1 MKKLFAKIVSL
12 IMAAVLST
20 AVLSGCSLIVTDA
33 EKDMA
38 LVVATVALDE
48 NLEENIIKR
57 DMVSAYTTNA
67 YYYQY
72 YGTSNED
79 AYNDIMTSLTQ
90 NLIVVQ
96 QSMKALVDVTG
107 EPGNREE
114 DGSYFAQ
121 ASNVE
126 ESERTS
132 KEHVLAG
139 WGNDKGK
146 NFKDIDLTGYKNKTI
161 YEKLETLKQY
171 LTEYE
176 YAYAQYNALLTIDTF
191 INEFKEEEEAKTY
204 SYETFAI
211 TNRTTLT
218 VASDLDGDEY
228 QLKNDSEISKMTD
241 SYKKTVEQASK
252 KYNLGVTVE
261 DGDTKYDA
269 ALKVYKAIKEKFD
282 IKSPERKKALTK
294 VISQLK
300 KLGYI
305 TDDEAKTSTP
315 TSADEI
321 FKANTFFAS
330 VLKTEYE
337 TLIVSKYKMA
347 LVNQQEKYANENVE
361 NLHREY
367 ETLFESQKIDFDKSS
382 ANYEAKLESTSANS
396 YIAYHPDNGS
406 NYGYV
411 ANLLIGFNKEQQA
424 LVDAFESN
432 VKFTDA
438 DRIEYRNEMLKNI
451 TVKDL
456 RQTWVLSNLG
466 EYSES
471 TGKFT
476 FGNDYVKTDALKVYG
491 GIVNGATPYTYLD
504 GEDEKTAYTYKGIT
518 EVEMSFESFIG
529 GIFKDVLG
537 VEASTEEIRTIPGV
551 TVTNGTIDDATMDK
565 FRDLIYAYSTD
576 GGSLNENY
584 GYLYSPMGTDFV
596 KEFEDTQK
604 ELIEK
609 GVGSMKICVTK
620 YGYHIML
627 CTKVITPV
635 TEALSLDQFKSQID
649 VEGTMPYEFKQ
660 YKVNTIATT
669 TVNDI
674 INSFI
679 AKNSKNE
686 NVVKKFENTYKDLI
700 EA

>member
-57 DMVSAYTTNA
+57 DMVSAYTSNA

-79 AYNDIMTSLTQ
+79 AYNEIMTSLTQ

-96 QSMKALVDVTG
+96 QSMKALVGATG
-107 EPGNREE
+107 EPGNEK
-114 DGSYFAQ
+114 GYFEQ
-121 ASNVE
+121 ASNVD

-139 WGNDKGK
+139 WGNNKNK

-161 YEKLETLKQY
+161 YEKLDTLKQY

-176 YAYAQYNALLTIDTF
+176 YAYARYNALLTIDTF
-191 INEFKEEEEAKTY
+191 INEFKDEEEAKTY
-204 SYETFAI
+204 SYESFAI

-241 SYKKTVEQASK
+241 SYKKSIEQVSRT
-252 KYNLGVTVE
+252 YNLGVTIE
-261 DGDTKYDA
+261 DSDTKYDA
-269 ALKVYKAIKEKFD
+269 ALKVYTALADKFD
-282 IKSPERKKALTK
+282 LKSPDRKKSLTK

-305 TDDEAKTSTP
+305 TADEAKTSTP

-321 FKANTFFAS
+321 FKANSFFAS

-337 TLIVSKYKMA
+337 SLIVSKYKMA
-347 LVNQQEKYANENVE
+347 LVNQQERYANNEENIG
-361 NLHREY
+361 NLYAEY
-367 ETLFESQKIDFDKSS
+367 KTLFESQKIDFDKSS
-382 ANYEAKLESTSANS
+382 ANYEAKLESASENS
-396 YIAYHPDNGS
+396 YIAYHPNKGS

-432 VKFTDA
+432 VKFTDD

-466 EYSES
+466 EYDE
-471 TGKFT
+471 TAGKFT

-491 GIVNGATPYTYLD
+491 GKINGATPYTYLD
-504 GEDEKTAYTYKGIT
+504 GEEEKTAYTYKGIT
-518 EVEMSFESFIG
+518 EVEMSFDSFIS

-551 TVTNGTIDDATMDK
+551 TVTNGAIDDATMDK

-576 GGSLNENY
+576 GGSLTENY
-584 GYLYSPMGTDFV
+584 GYLYSPMGTSFV

-604 ELIEK
+604 ALIEE
-609 GVGSMKICVTK
+609 GVGSIKICVTK

-627 CTKVITPV
+627 CTKIITPV
-635 TEALSLDQFKSQID
+635 TEALAESEFVSQID

-660 YKVNTIATT
+660 YKVKNITTT

-674 INSFI
+674 VNSFI